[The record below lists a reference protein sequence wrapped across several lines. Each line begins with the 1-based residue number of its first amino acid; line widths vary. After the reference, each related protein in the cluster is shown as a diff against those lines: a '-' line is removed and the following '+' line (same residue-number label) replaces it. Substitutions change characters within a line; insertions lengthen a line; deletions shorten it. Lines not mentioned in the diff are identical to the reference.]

1 MKDIL
6 KEISADLLYKIY
18 VLSVINIILISRSV
32 CSYSGMSEKK
42 HITVFSPRNMFLFK

>member
-18 VLSVINIILISRSV
+18 VLSVINIILVFWVSFSD
-32 CSYSGMSEKK
+32 SGISEKT
-42 HITVFSPRNMFLFK
+42 HITVFSPRNMFLFI